1 MKSDLTSTA
10 EGRALNSTYITLKLR
25 GVEAG
30 EAVRG
35 WKSLMNIHC
44 SQHLGLSIFTLNNIP
59 ISTAKQENHQ
69 TQGVSPYVSK
79 NAQNNSNHI
88 TGHSNRILNQNFFF
102 KKIYLAGPG
111 LCCGVRTLSY
121 GMWDLVL
128 QPGMEPGSLHWELGG
143 LATGLPLGSPRISW

>member
-1 MKSDLTSTA
+1 MA
-10 EGRALNSTYITLKLR
+10 
-25 GVEAG
+25 
-30 EAVRG
+30 
-35 WKSLMNIHC
+35 
-44 SQHLGLSIFTLNNIP
+44 SQFSPSI
-59 ISTAKQENHQ
+59 ISPYLTAKQENHQ
-69 TQGVSPYVSK
+69 TQGVSPYVPK

-128 QPGMEPGSLHWELGG
+128 QPGMEPGSMHWELGG
-143 LATGLPLGSPRISW
+143 LATGPPPREVPGFLDRVHYFSNSVVFPSQYSTADGPHCKVISMTVEQTERKKSRK